1 MPDGLRDI
9 DAVGLKTALD
19 RGEVRL
25 VDVREPDEHARER
38 IPGATSMP
46 LSRFDPAALSSAAGK
61 RLVLHCA
68 TGARSAEAARRL
80 LAAGAGEATQ
90 LAGGITAWKRA
101 GYSLAAD
108 PGAKLPIMRQVQI
121 VAGGLALSGTVLGF
135 AVHPWFFILSGA
147 VGAGL
152 MLAGLTGTC
161 MMANLLMKLPYN
173 RAQRA

>member
-9 DAVGLKTALD
+9 DAAGLKAALD

-46 LSRFDPAALSSAAGK
+46 LSRFDPAALSPVTGK
-61 RLVLHCA
+61 KLVLHCA
-68 TGARSAEAARRL
+68 TGTRSAEAARRL
-80 LAAGAGEATQ
+80 QAAGVGEVTQ
-90 LAGGITAWKRA
+90 LAGGIAAWKRS
-101 GYSLAAD
+101 GYPLAAD
-108 PGAKLPIMRQVQI
+108 PGARLPIMRQVQI

-135 AVHPWFFILSGA
+135 TVHPWFFILSGA

-152 MLAGLTGTC
+152 MLAGITGTC

-173 RAQRA
+173 RTQRA